1 MRRASA
7 ASPAPGGMLHISRA
21 TRSLLKPSCML
32 WVDLT
37 KSRKRPVE
45 AAHSEVMSLGVILG
59 TNGEPT
65 QMMDSREQLHVD
77 GQRQAFLGS
86 PGRAKR
92 DSDTD
97 SSAHVQAFTAG
108 CMSGGRGLACEELS
122 CSALRGSVRCGAFSP
137 LRRGGGGGK
146 KTSAALAPLLT
157 SANQAAARRP
167 LSLLIKGGEQA
178 AGHNKKRVNAT
189 PHEVVTH
196 LNVAQARATT
206 PAELNAFFLTGIKE
220 NVTSAAPVSLLFLTN
235 RKMHRHKAAAVTR
248 SQCACAYKHR
258 AVRRTAPVSCIIQ
271 I

>member
-37 KSRKRPVE
+37 RSRKRPVE

-122 CSALRGSVRCGAFSP
+122 CSALRGSVRCVFPPAP
-137 LRRGGGGGK
+137 WRRRRK
-146 KTSAALAPLLT
+146 KKL
-157 SANQAAARRP
+157 
-167 LSLLIKGGEQA
+167 
-178 AGHNKKRVNAT
+178 V
-189 PHEVVTH
+189 PHW
-196 LNVAQARATT
+196 L
-206 PAELNAFFLTGIKE
+206 P
-220 NVTSAAPVSLLFLTN
+220 S
-235 RKMHRHKAAAVTR
+235 
-248 SQCACAYKHR
+248 
-258 AVRRTAPVSCIIQ
+258 
-271 I
+271 